1 MKVSFTKMHGTGN
14 DFILIDEFQRVVIS
28 RDMKEEFVR
37 KISDRH
43 FGVGSDGIIFV
54 QKSAKCDVKF
64 CFYNPDGSRAE
75 MCGNGVRCFA
85 KYVYERGIIKKQR
98 MEIETP
104 AGVVLSELLIDE
116 GKVKQVRVD
125 MGKPRLKREN
135 IPVSGDPE
143 SSLIDENI
151 SINGDSFRI
160 TAVGMGNPHAVLFID
175 DIGAVDVLHA
185 GEKIRFHTG
194 LFPQGVNVHFVEK
207 VGVNE
212 FSIRSYERGVEDE
225 TLSCGTGVCASA
237 VAAVLNK
244 LADPEKAIMFH
255 ARGGDVTIEVE
266 SMGGV
271 LSRVS
276 LTGPAE
282 EIFTGEIRD

>member
-1 MKVSFTKMHGTGN
+1 MHGTGN
-14 DFILIDEFQRVVIS
+14 DFIIIDEFQKSVVPEN
-28 RDMKEEFVR
+28 MKEEFIR

-43 FGVGSDGIIFV
+43 FGVGSDGVIFV

-85 KYVYERGIIKKQR
+85 KYVYERGIIQKQR

-116 GKVKQVRVD
+116 GKVEQVRVD
-125 MGKPRLKREN
+125 MGKPRLKRED
-135 IPVSGDPE
+135 IPVFGDPK
-143 SSLIDENI
+143 SSLIDEDI
-151 SINGDSFRI
+151 PINGDSFKI

-194 LFPQGVNVHFVEK
+194 LFPRGVNVHFVEK

-271 LSRVS
+271 LSGVS